1 MCRICTTVTPGE
13 QQIVLGSDKAFTFD
27 YVYNVDSNQVSCQ
40 HKKYILF
47 IHFTHS

>member
-40 HKKYILF
+40 HHI
-47 IHFTHS
+47 

>member
-27 YVYNVDSNQVSCQ
+27 YVYDVDSNQVRLRQ
-40 HKKYILF
+40 QPQNNQF
-47 IHFTHS
+47 I